1 MGTNLSMNRSAAL
14 PDRRQPNAQC
24 LTHGTATLSRTN
36 QSDQDNFTGSERV
49 FLSEKT
55 YPAKGWTRG
64 LAILREVIIVSRGK
78 VPAYFPRSRCVVRL
92 RNCRTWNLAS
102 YLRRIHYLQGQLDDS
117 TAFTGPLPCSE
128 SRESLRLPS
137 SKMKGGST
145 QGGPKVR
152 IIRVSSACRRS
163 IKLPV
168 LVARPNAVSPLNSGY
183 STHPSK

>member
-64 LAILREVIIVSRGK
+64 LAILREVIIVSRGRFQRISL
-78 VPAYFPRSRCVVRL
+78 VRRCVVRL
-92 RNCRTWNLAS
+92 SQIAGLGTSPQIFGESITSKAS
-102 YLRRIHYLQGQLDDS
+102 S
-117 TAFTGPLPCSE
+117 TIQ
-128 SRESLRLPS
+128 LPS
-137 SKMKGGST
+137 PAHSLVQRAESHSG
-145 QGGPKVR
+145 
-152 IIRVSSACRRS
+152 C
-163 IKLPV
+163 LPP
-168 LVARPNAVSPLNSGY
+168 R
-183 STHPSK
+183 